1 MDLFGE
7 WADYLLVAPTNQP
20 TNPLGTYK
28 EYTRV
33 FARIGKGSKPPEET
47 SKLFLSLAQVDELC
61 VRLVD
66 IRGRLKFQRT
76 SSLMTVFS

>member
-1 MDLFGE
+1 MGWL
-7 WADYLLVAPTNQP
+7 PPSRSNQP

-33 FARIGKGSKPPEET
+33 FTRIGKGSKPPEET

-61 VRLVD
+61 ETCRHSRSAEVPKNVVVDDGFFLVW
-66 IRGRLKFQRT
+66 
-76 SSLMTVFS
+76 